1 MKVYAAV
8 RVKRGIALGAVTGN
22 PLAALVTETISCLPL
37 YTNSSATMGGIMAL
51 VYSGDMAGT
60 TLELL
65 ESPYRKQLETEA
77 FFLFLTILAI
87 FIEVK
92 CD

>member
-8 RVKRGIALGAVTGN
+8 RVMRGVALGAATGN
-22 PLAALVTETISCLPL
+22 PLAALATETISCVSL
-37 YTNSSATMGGIMAL
+37 YRNSSATMGGIMAL

-65 ESPYRKQLETEA
+65 EAPYRKQLETEA
-77 FFLFLTILAI
+77 FFLLLTILAI
-87 FIEVK
+87 FIAS
-92 CD
+92 